1 LYQRYADPLPLL
13 DGMFSTGR
21 LTEFVDG
28 FIDTYN
34 EEQED
39 KTLWELWLHRVF
51 DKSFAD
57 FRATI
62 NGSGHHAE
70 APTQED
76 VKNIVSETKSI
87 LNNFVP
93 TE

>member
-1 LYQRYADPLPLL
+1 MPLL
-13 DGMFSTGR
+13 DGMFGTGR
-21 LTEFVDG
+21 LTEFIDG
-28 FIDTYN
+28 FINTYN

-39 KTLWELWLHRVF
+39 KTLWEFWLHRVF

-62 NGSGHHAE
+62 DGNGHHAE

>member
-1 LYQRYADPLPLL
+1 MPLL

-39 KTLWELWLHRVF
+39 KTLWEFWLHKVF
-51 DKSFAD
+51 DTSFAD

-62 NGSGHHAE
+62 SGNGHHAE

>member
-1 LYQRYADPLPLL
+1 MPLL
-13 DGMFSTGR
+13 EGMIGTGR
-21 LTEFVDG
+21 FLEFVDA
-28 FIDTYN
+28 FVDTYN

-57 FRATI
+57 FRASV
-62 NGSGHHAE
+62 NGFGHHAE

-87 LNNFVP
+87 LSNFVP
-93 TE
+93 KE

>member
-1 LYQRYADPLPLL
+1 MPLL

-39 KTLWELWLHRVF
+39 KTLWEFWLHKVF

-62 NGSGHHAE
+62 SGNGHHAE